1 MKVSMSI
8 CCFKELQSYGADAVL
23 TRIYGSLYQKNKPE
37 PGYDVTL
44 IIDLERLPA
53 DKGFNC

>member
-1 MKVSMSI
+1 MSI